1 MNLNKI
7 TSEILAAPGGGTV
20 RMSGSDIPLPDHG
33 YYVGNGLQGMVCP
46 VGMVSRPV
54 VLSALIWLS
63 ALPEE
68 PRFVG
73 WWTDGDRFYIE
84 PSDWTANYN
93 HAVQM
98 ASERGELAFFDIKR
112 QADIRMEQP
121 AA

>member
-1 MNLNKI
+1 VNLNKI
-7 TSEILAAPGGGTV
+7 VDEILANPSGGTV
-20 RMSGSDIPLPDHG
+20 RLTGSSNPTPDTG
-33 YYVGNGLQGMVCP
+33 YFVGNGRQGLVCP
-46 VGMVSRPV
+46 AGMVSRAI
-54 VLSALIWLS
+54 VLGALSHLS

-73 WWTDGDRFYIE
+73 WWTDGDRFYVE

-98 ASERGELAFFDIKR
+98 ASERGELAFFDVAR
-112 QADIRMEQP
+112 QADIRMDQP

>member
-7 TSEILAAPGGGTV
+7 VDKILVSPEGGTV
-20 RMSGSDIPLPDHG
+20 RVSAETDWLPESG
-33 YYVGNGLQGMVCP
+33 YFVGNGTRGLVCP
-46 VGMVSRPV
+46 AGMVSRSV
-54 VLSALIWLS
+54 VLGAVVHLHTD
-63 ALPEE
+63 A
-68 PRFVG
+68 RFIG

-98 ASERGELAFFDIKR
+98 ASERGELAFFDVAR
-112 QADIRMEQP
+112 QADIRMDRP